1 MKTETSPNPAFSRI
15 LRLSGTTWFCV
26 AVLGQAIF
34 VIYILGF
41 YGRRTVTGDYAGWN
55 DRQVITG
62 HVAGDDVGNLVFA
75 LHVLLAA
82 VMTAGGV
89 LQLVPAL
96 RRRFPAFHRWNGR
109 TFLTLAV
116 LMALSGLWATWV
128 RGSYLS
134 IISGLSV
141 SLNGVLIL
149 IFAAQTIRHAVA
161 RRIVVHEVWAMRLF
175 MVASGVWFF
184 RVGLMAWVILNQG
197 PHGNNETLTGPADIG
212 LSLSSYLLPLAA
224 YEIYRIGKG
233 TRSTSLR
240 IAVTGMVAAL
250 TLVTMIGAGGAAVFM
265 WLPALTSPQ

>member
-1 MKTETSPNPAFSRI
+1 MKTKTSSNPAFRRI
-15 LRLSGTTWFCV
+15 FRLSGATWFCV
-26 AVLGQAIF
+26 AVMGQAIF

-41 YGRRTVTGDYAGWN
+41 YGLRTATGDYAGWN

-62 HVAGDDVGNLVFA
+62 HVAGDDVGNVVFA

-82 VMTAGGV
+82 VMTASGV
-89 LQLVPAL
+89 LQLIPAL

-109 TFLTLAV
+109 VFLALAV
-116 LMALSGLWATWV
+116 TMALSGLWATWV

-161 RRIVVHEVWAMRLF
+161 RRIAVHEVWAMRLF

-184 RVGLMAWVILNQG
+184 RVGIMAWVILNQG
-197 PHGNNETLTGPADIG
+197 PRGNNETLTGPADIG

-224 YEIYRIGKG
+224 YEIYRAGKR
-233 TRSTSLR
+233 TKSASLR
-240 IAVTGMVAAL
+240 LAVMVLVAAL
-250 TLVTMIGAGGAAVFM
+250 TLVTLIGVGGAAAFM
-265 WLPALTSPQ
+265 WLPALTTPQ